1 MCGTSRFSVIG
12 LLFFDESLIFDGIF
26 RFLTVEKTIKLLKL
40 LETNLL
46 IENKRFEFVTLL
58 VSLDYVLLVIVIY
71 TTLYYFWY

>member
-26 RFLTVEKTIKLLKL
+26 RLLTVEKTIKLLKL
-40 LETNLL
+40 LETNSL

-58 VSLDYVLLVIVIY
+58 ISLYYILLVIVIY
-71 TTLYYFWY
+71 ATLYYFWY

>member
-26 RFLTVEKTIKLLKL
+26 RLLTVEKTIKLLKL

-58 VSLDYVLLVIVIY
+58 ISLYYILLVIVIY
-71 TTLYYFWY
+71 ATLYYFWY